1 MVKFIIS
8 LLVLL
13 PFLGTGNAKAQ
24 ARELVVEISNIRDA
38 QGQIAL
44 TLFASADGFPMQPEK
59 AARHVFVPSKE
70 GTVRIRLADLPFGTY
85 AIAVLHDANRNER
98 MDFNFLGMPKE
109 GTGSSNDVRNL
120 FSGPEFS
127 QAKFEFRPGREDLS
141 IRMYYWGGK

>member
-1 MVKFIIS
+1 MVRFIIS
-8 LLVLL
+8 FAVLL
-13 PFLGTGNAKAQ
+13 PFLGTVKAWGQ
-24 ARELVVEISNIRDA
+24 SGQLVVEISNIRDA
-38 QGQIAL
+38 EGQIAL

-59 AARHVFVPSKE
+59 AARYVFVPAKAGS
-70 GTVRIRLADLPFGTY
+70 VSIRVADLPYGTY

-120 FSGPEFS
+120 FSGPEFG
-127 QAKFEFRPGREDLS
+127 QAKFEFRPGREVLP